1 MNIFQ
6 ESNFFR
12 SFDFAVEFDA
22 EMRRAETR
30 SRDLETRKKSSMRTF
45 EDSAKSKKTV
55 ASMIEKKDGK
65 DMTTKPNNNHLQ
77 QAGNKAK
84 SVTVKEEEEEEA
96 VVAADDDGLN
106 EEQRMANL
114 KALQGRKIS
123 KKGKQPRQQTTQ
135 FRNLC
140 FVFSTSRLEGEEPQN
155 GKGKRDD
162 QVESIHVSG

>member
-1 MNIFQ
+1 
-6 ESNFFR
+6 
-12 SFDFAVEFDA
+12 
-22 EMRRAETR
+22 
-30 SRDLETRKKSSMRTF
+30 MRTF

-84 SVTVKEEEEEEA
+84 SVTVKEEEEEEEA